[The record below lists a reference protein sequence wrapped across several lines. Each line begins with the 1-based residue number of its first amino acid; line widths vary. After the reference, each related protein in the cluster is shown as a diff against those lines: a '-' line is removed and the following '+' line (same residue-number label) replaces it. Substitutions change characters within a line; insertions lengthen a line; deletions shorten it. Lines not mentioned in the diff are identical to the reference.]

1 MNDTTL
7 ILLAAGSSTRFGLPV
22 KKQWLFQ
29 EDSPLWK
36 RTADEFASLSDF
48 KDIIIVSSQRDIE
61 YMRLFADYR
70 FVAGGNSRQ
79 ESLSNALSIVDTPY
93 VLVNDIARCC
103 IDKQMIDRVLA
114 KKGLA
119 DCIVPALNAVDTMYE
134 GDRLLKR
141 SIVRSIQ
148 TPQLSKTDILKD
160 ALKSGEFTDESGAI
174 LSIGGSVE
182 FVKGSHIARKLTT
195 VEDIELLPCLKKPSP
210 SRFSGFGIDTHPFE
224 SKKRMYLCGVEI
236 KSDVGFK
243 AHSDGDVA
251 IHALIDALLGAAG
264 LGDIGEHFPDSDDR
278 YKDANSI
285 LLLKDT
291 LTLIRSIGLDIE
303 QCDMTIVAQKPKISI
318 YKEQMRKRLSD
329 ILGIS
334 QRFVN
339 IKATTSEKLGFI
351 GREEG
356 VTVHAIATLKYYD
369 WTKGVKW

>member
-36 RTADEFASLSDF
+36 RSADEFASLADF

-70 FVAGGNSRQ
+70 YVAGGNSRQ

-103 IDKQMIDRVLA
+103 IDKKMIKRVLS

-119 DCIVPALNAVDTMYE
+119 DCIVPALEAVDTMYE
-134 GDRLLKR
+134 GDRLLDR

-148 TPQLSKTDILKD
+148 TPQLSKTDILKE

-174 LSIGGSVE
+174 SSIGGSIE
-182 FVKGSHIARKLTT
+182 FVEGSHIARKLTT
-195 VEDIELLPCLKKPSP
+195 IDDIELLPCLKKPSQ
-210 SRFSGFGIDTHPFE
+210 SRFTGFGIDTHPFQ
-224 SKKRMYLCGVEI
+224 SGKRMYLCGVEI
-236 KSDVGFK
+236 ESDIGFK

-251 IHALIDALLGAAG
+251 IHALIDAILGAAG
-264 LGDIGEHFPDSDDR
+264 LGDIGEHFPDSDER
-278 YKDANSI
+278 YRGADSS
-285 LLLKDT
+285 LLLQDT
-291 LTLIRSIGLDIE
+291 IRVIRSVGLDIE
-303 QCDMTIVAQKPKISI
+303 QCDMTIVAQKPRLLR
-318 YKEQMRKRLSD
+318 YKEQMRKRLAD
-329 ILGIS
+329 ILGIRE
-334 QRFVN
+334 RFVN

-356 VTVHAIATLKYYD
+356 VTVHAVATLKYYD
-369 WTKGVKW
+369 WQEGVRR

>member
-36 RTADEFASLSDF
+36 RSADEFASLADF

-70 FVAGGNSRQ
+70 YVAGGNSRQ

-103 IDKQMIDRVLA
+103 IDKKMIKRVLS

-119 DCIVPALNAVDTMYE
+119 DCIVPALEAVDTMYE
-134 GDRLLKR
+134 GDRLLDR

-148 TPQLSKTDILKD
+148 TPQLSKTDILKE

-174 LSIGGSVE
+174 SSIGGSIE
-182 FVKGSHIARKLTT
+182 FVEGSHIARKLTT
-195 VEDIELLPCLKKPSP
+195 IDDIELLPCLKKPSQ
-210 SRFSGFGIDTHPFE
+210 SRFTGFGIDTHPFQ
-224 SKKRMYLCGVEI
+224 SGKRMYLCGVEI
-236 KSDVGFK
+236 ESDIGFK

-251 IHALIDALLGAAG
+251 IHALIDAILGAAG
-264 LGDIGEHFPDSDDR
+264 LGDIGEHFPDSDER
-278 YKDANSI
+278 YRGADSS
-285 LLLKDT
+285 LLLQDT
-291 LTLIRSIGLDIE
+291 VRVIRSVGLDIE
-303 QCDMTIVAQKPKISI
+303 QCDMTIVAQKPRLLR
-318 YKEQMRKRLSD
+318 YKEQMRKRLAD
-329 ILGIS
+329 ILGIRE
-334 QRFVN
+334 RFVN

-356 VTVHAIATLKYYD
+356 VTVHAVATLKYYD
-369 WTKGVKW
+369 WQEGVRR

>member
-36 RTADEFASLSDF
+36 RSADEFASLADF

-70 FVAGGNSRQ
+70 YVAGGNSRQ
-79 ESLSNALSIVDTPY
+79 ESLSNALSIVNTPY

-103 IDKQMIDRVLA
+103 IDKKMIKRVLS

-119 DCIVPALNAVDTMYE
+119 DCIVPALEAVDTMYE
-134 GDRLLKR
+134 GDRLLDR

-148 TPQLSKTDILKD
+148 TPQLSKTDILKE

-174 LSIGGSVE
+174 SSIGGSIE
-182 FVKGSHIARKLTT
+182 FVEGSHIARKLTT
-195 VEDIELLPCLKKPSP
+195 IDDIELLPCLKKPSQ
-210 SRFSGFGIDTHPFE
+210 SRFTGFGIDTHPFQ
-224 SKKRMYLCGVEI
+224 SGKRMYLCGVEI
-236 KSDVGFK
+236 ESDVGFK

-251 IHALIDALLGAAG
+251 IHALIDAILGAAG
-264 LGDIGEHFPDSDDR
+264 LGDIGEHFPDSDER
-278 YKDANSI
+278 YRGADSS
-285 LLLKDT
+285 LLLQDT
-291 LTLIRSIGLDIE
+291 IRVIRSVGLDIE
-303 QCDMTIVAQKPKISI
+303 QCDMTIVAQKPRLLR
-318 YKEQMRKRLSD
+318 YKEQMRKRLAD
-329 ILGIS
+329 ILGIRE
-334 QRFVN
+334 RFVN

-356 VTVHAIATLKYYD
+356 VTVHAVATLKYYD
-369 WTKGVKW
+369 WQEGVKR